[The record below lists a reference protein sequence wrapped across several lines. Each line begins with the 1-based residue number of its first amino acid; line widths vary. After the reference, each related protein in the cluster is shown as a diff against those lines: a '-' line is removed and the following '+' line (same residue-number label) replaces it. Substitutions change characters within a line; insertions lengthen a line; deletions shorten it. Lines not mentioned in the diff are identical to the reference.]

1 MTLKEFIQEH
11 ENDDTARL
19 MLSRNRWPDTD
30 IDKAVTIIEE
40 DSAQTAWLSHASP
53 RR

>member
-19 MLSRNRWPDTD
+19 MLSRNRWPDID
-30 IDKAVTIIEE
+30 IDKAVTILECRNKLR
-40 DSAQTAWLSHASP
+40 TKLP
-53 RR
+53 